1 MRISDWSSDVC
12 SSDLNAVLDH
22 EHGATDIQRKGT
34 VPYSTVHILN
44 RGISRHLR
52 NTGIR
57 RVVMENVDPDEALAG
72 DRTKVADT
80 LFLGPLYRTCPS
92 RSTCAHDFL
101 GNGSSD
107 VDLLSANPPDAPAH
121 AHALAPA
128 YPTGK

>member
-1 MRISDWSSDVC
+1 MDNGTVPHLYHRV
-12 SSDLNAVLDH
+12 NAVLDH

-57 RVVMENVDPDEALAG
+57 RVVMENVDPAEALAG

-80 LFLGPLYRTCPS
+80 LFLGQIYRTCHS
-92 RSTCAHDFL
+92 RSTCRSEEHTSEL
-101 GNGSSD
+101 PSLMRIS
-107 VDLLSANPPDAPAH
+107 
-121 AHALAPA
+121 
-128 YPTGK
+128 